1 MAFATIRRGASG
13 DGFFAV
19 PQEGSSFF
27 IPTPQLSLL
36 GLWDGQELDEAQFLA
51 LQDRLAAVRCRAKA
65 LAALAMREH
74 SRFELHTKLVQKE
87 FSKAIIGQE
96 LDQLEAEGF
105 LSDSRFARFFIDARQ
120 RRNPEGRIVL
130 QARLAEH
137 GVARE
142 VLAEA
147 IEQWFSDEE
156 AVDNAIQLAIR
167 KIGRRHT
174 DDERI
179 LMELRKR
186 GFTLTEIRRTLAK
199 DDQ

>member
-13 DGFFAV
+13 NGFFAV

-27 IPTPQLSLL
+27 IPTLQLSLL
-36 GLWDGQELDEAQFLA
+36 GLSEGQELTEAQFLA

-65 LAALAMREH
+65 LAALATREH
-74 SRFELHTKLVQKE
+74 SRFELHTKLGQKE
-87 FSKAIIGQE
+87 FSKAIIAQE
-96 LDQLEAEGF
+96 LDRLEAEGL
-105 LSDSRFARFFIDARQ
+105 LSDSRFARAFIEARQ
-120 RRNPEGRIVL
+120 RRNPEGGIIL

-147 IEQWFSDEE
+147 IEQWFLDEE
-156 AVDNAIQLAIR
+156 AVDNAIQLAVR

-186 GFTLTEIRRTLAK
+186 GFTLTEIRRALAK
-199 DDQ
+199 EDH